1 MLGFNFFYISLQT
14 ALNDFV
20 ISEVQL
26 NLKPSNSRTHIE
38 PNRTEFETANIRTAN
53 PNRTQIFC
61 TCEELE
67 PNRTLAFVRT
77 RTERNP
83 RNESF
88 FTIFSCGAS
97 THLALAFIVESVF

>member
-83 RNESF
+83 RNEGFLPSLVAVLVR
-88 FTIFSCGAS
+88 T
-97 THLALAFIVESVF
+97 